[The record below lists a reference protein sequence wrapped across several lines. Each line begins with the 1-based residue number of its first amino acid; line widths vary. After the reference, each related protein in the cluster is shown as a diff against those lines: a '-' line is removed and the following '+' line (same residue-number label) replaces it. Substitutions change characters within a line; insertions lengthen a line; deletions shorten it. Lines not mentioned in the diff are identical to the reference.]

1 MAERMGGLSASVGSR
16 VTAIEAGALLAFLSS
31 RVVGQFDPF
40 YPSEPDPA
48 RPAPCQKSMTSF
60 SLALLIALAPLRAG
74 AAKQYSKPY
83 ALFEAEQRKPAADT
97 RPAFVMRIDGKYVKI
112 GTNDPIPPGTHEVE
126 LSIPGTPGSSQST
139 RVKMSIEAKPCTRY
153 YFAAQRSSRS
163 ARDWSAFV
171 AGSEPIGEC
180 VRRFPN
186 AK

>member
-1 MAERMGGLSASVGSR
+1 MLRPGDARTFVTGCGLLV
-16 VTAIEAGALLAFLSS
+16 
-31 RVVGQFDPF
+31 
-40 YPSEPDPA
+40 A
-48 RPAPCQKSMTSF
+48 RPVKTMKSFALT
-60 SLALLIALAPLRAG
+60 LLIAVVPLMVGAG
-74 AAKQYSKPY
+74 GQYSKPY
-83 ALFEAEQRKPAADT
+83 ALFEAEQRRPAADT

-112 GTNDPIPPGTHEVE
+112 GTNDPIPPGSHEVE

-163 ARDWSAFV
+163 ARDWTAFV

-180 VRRFPN
+180 AKRFPD

>member
-1 MAERMGGLSASVGSR
+1 MRRGR
-16 VTAIEAGALLAFLSS
+16 
-31 RVVGQFDPF
+31 
-40 YPSEPDPA
+40 
-48 RPAPCQKSMTSF
+48 APWQKSMKSF
-60 SLALLIALAPLRAG
+60 ALALLIALAPLLAG

-83 ALFEAEQRKPAADT
+83 ALFDT

-180 VRRFPN
+180 IRRFPD